1 MSEHDPDSWISSV
14 RRLANSMLGL
24 ARTRVKLFSLELQE
38 EKLRTINLAV
48 WLCLALA
55 LGATGLLVAIGTL
68 AWYLWQ
74 VSGYACL
81 VGLAVALL
89 IAAAGI
95 VWRLRREIVRG
106 PAPFSA
112 TVAEFQKDLE
122 WVRPNR

>member
-1 MSEHDPDSWISSV
+1 MSEHDPDSWIASV

-48 WLCLALA
+48 LLCLALA

-74 VSGYACL
+74 VSGYAGL

>member
-1 MSEHDPDSWISSV
+1 MSEHDPDSWIASV
-14 RRLANSMLGL
+14 RRLANSMPGL

-74 VSGYACL
+74 VSGYAGL

>member
-1 MSEHDPDSWISSV
+1 MSEHDPDSWFASV
-14 RRLANSMLGL
+14 RRLADSMLGL
-24 ARTRVKLFSLELQE
+24 ARTRVELFSLELQE

-48 WLCLALA
+48 WLCLELA

-74 VSGYACL
+74 VSGYAGL

-122 WVRPNR
+122 

>member
-1 MSEHDPDSWISSV
+1 MSEHDPDSWIASV

-74 VSGYACL
+74 VSGYAGL